1 MATYYTSDEHR
12 RMADAISAHD
22 RAVQLREA
30 CERLARLIVIAIAIF
45 IPIALFYAAS
55 GVG

>member
-1 MATYYTSDEHR
+1 MAHYTSDERR

-30 CERLARLIVIAIAIF
+30 CERLARLTVVAVVIF
-45 IPIALFYAAS
+45 LVIALFY
-55 GVG
+55 VGTR